1 MDDTSKNKVDDITKA
16 LEWPDSSLYEVVGL
30 HSQCRW
36 AKQLRKCERMCSA
49 VRLTKQTAR
58 PYDARPRT
66 LPFTRKQLEK
76 LITEGLSD
84 FEGHYWS
91 VAWSTSQGSTS
102 HVDVRYND
110 DYRGVLVFNTME
122 FMIRPPGELREDDK
136 NQPQRLQ

>member
-1 MDDTSKNKVDDITKA
+1 MDETSKNKVDDITKA
-16 LEWPDSSLYEVVGL
+16 LEWPDSSLYEVVGP

-36 AKQLRKCERMCSA
+36 TKQLRTCERMCTSI
-49 VRLTKQTAR
+49 RLTNQTAR

-66 LPFTRKQLEK
+66 LPFPRKQLEK
-76 LITEGLSD
+76 LITEGLSG

-91 VAWSTSQGSTS
+91 GFWATSSRS
-102 HVDVRYND
+102 DVDVWYSD

-122 FMIRPPGELREDDK
+122 FMIRPPRELREDDN